1 MTRYEYKVVPAPR
14 KGTKTKDA
22 KAADAKLAVSVEEIM
37 NEMGNQ
43 GWYYLRSDT
52 LPIEERSGLTGKTTT
67 FQHLLVFVRE
77 RADQEQE
84 APVAAPTI
92 TAPAPVIEPTVESPV
107 AEETEPTAAD
117 DDESKT

>member
-22 KAADAKLAVSVEEIM
+22 KTADAKLAVSVEEIM
-37 NEMGNQ
+37 NEMGAQ

-52 LPIEERSGLTGKTTT
+52 LPIEERSGLTGKSTT

-77 RADQEQE
+77 IAEDTEMPPAAVI
-84 APVAAPTI
+84 AP
-92 TAPAPVIEPTVESPV
+92 PAPQVDVPEDDAPETE
-107 AEETEPTAAD
+107 AEEPDTG
-117 DDESKT
+117 ESKA

>member
-22 KAADAKLAVSVEEIM
+22 KTADAKLAVSVEEIM
-37 NEMGNQ
+37 NDMGAQ

-52 LPIEERSGLTGKTTT
+52 LPIEERSGLTGKSTT

-77 RADQEQE
+77 IAEAAEVHPAAIIASPTPEVEVEEEVSPETEAE
-84 APVAAPTI
+84 AP
-92 TAPAPVIEPTVESPV
+92 ESP
-107 AEETEPTAAD
+107 
-117 DDESKT
+117 ESKA